1 MCSNRRQIDG
11 PLPWRKQTFQCVLYA
26 ASQILG
32 LEIDLSR
39 AAVSAGTVGAGVVI
53 RPDSAPIAY
62 PRPNTEYTLNRPGT
76 TGRVGAQVV
85 HPMSDAIQKSPR
97 PLVGTDGL
105 LERSQDRLAALPSSR
120 GIVMPNT
127 ARMSYEI
134 RSPGK
139 MISGVL

>member
-1 MCSNRRQIDG
+1 M
-11 PLPWRKQTFQCVLYA
+11 
-26 ASQILG
+26 
-32 LEIDLSR
+32 
-39 AAVSAGTVGAGVVI
+39 
-53 RPDSAPIAY
+53 
-62 PRPNTEYTLNRPGT
+62 
-76 TGRVGAQVV
+76 V